1 MTSRPLKVAIVGCGK
16 IADGHLDEIR
26 KMPDRATVVAVCD
39 RELVMAEQLGVRYG
53 IDRIYDRLDAMLERE
68 KPDVVHLTTPPASHV
83 PLAKTAVDAGCHVYV
98 EKPFALTAA
107 DAEELLRHAEA
118 AKKKITVGYMSLFD
132 PPALTMRRLLREGV
146 VGDVVHVESF
156 YGYDLG
162 GAFGQALLSDADHW
176 VHRLPGKLFQNVID
190 HMLNKAME
198 FVDDDAPVVHA
209 MAWAQRT
216 ERFGDVRDDL
226 KDELRVLLKGARTS
240 GYATFSSHARPVGQF
255 VRLYGTRNTLHVDY
269 VMRTVTVDAS
279 ATLPS
284 AIGRLV
290 PAFVQASRL
299 LKEGSR
305 NVVRFA
311 KNDFHYFAGLGTLAG
326 LFYDC
331 IVTDGP
337 VPIPYRDILRVARVM
352 DEIFRQV
359 WPDAR
364 ARAGGAEGRAS

>member
-1 MTSRPLKVAIVGCGK
+1 MVTKARVSLWGR
-16 IADGHLDEIR
+16 
-26 KMPDRATVVAVCD
+26 
-39 RELVMAEQLGVRYG
+39 
-53 IDRIYDRLDAMLERE
+53 
-68 KPDVVHLTTPPASHV
+68 
-83 PLAKTAVDAGCHVYV
+83 
-98 EKPFALTAA
+98 
-107 DAEELLRHAEA
+107 
-118 AKKKITVGYMSLFD
+118 TVGAVIWNEERQRAEFQYDAAFCRSGLDVAPIMMPLSQ
-132 PPALTMRRLLREGV
+132 A
-146 VGDVVHVESF
+146 GD
-156 YGYDLG
+156 
-162 GAFGQALLSDADHW
+162 GATIFS
-176 VHRLPGKLFQNVID
+176 
-190 HMLNKAME
+190 
-198 FVDDDAPVVHA
+198 
-209 MAWAQRT
+209 
-216 ERFGDVRDDL
+216 FGDVRDDL